1 MIRLLDKN
9 EIEGATQGLKPVVN
23 LEFDDKTIQV
33 YVYAAGSLIFD
44 LRELTW
50 EMCRECGVIVTG
62 EKIVTALETL
72 FHDSIRYM
80 MKDIQKDLASIYGDA
95 AKEIE
100 EDAWQEATLE
110 PDESEC
116 WIHHCGTL
124 QKMAIGQD
132 WIGVASPR
140 AEEARTSS
148 ILYGA

>member
-50 EMCRECGVIVTG
+50 EMCRECGILVTG

-95 AKEIE
+95 AKEAE
-100 EDAWQEATLE
+100 EDVWQEGTLE
-110 PDESEC
+110 ED
-116 WIHHCGTL
+116 
-124 QKMAIGQD
+124 D
-132 WIGVASPR
+132 N
-140 AEEARTSS
+140 EEV
-148 ILYGA
+148 